1 MFKFNNNVN
10 DVVVLVFI
18 VNFEYISHLFLVF
31 LLLTLNKLMLA
42 GNPLGL
48 SINFHKSQRSK
59 AKAILSSTI
68 DSNRGVNFQNSIN

>member
-31 LLLTLNKLMLA
+31 LLLTLNKLMLV

-59 AKAILSSTI
+59 VKAILSSTI

>member
-59 AKAILSSTI
+59 VKAILSSTI